1 MNSYNFSGKKI
12 LITGASGF
20 IGSHLCRRLCD
31 CGAEVHGISRTTG
44 STHKS
49 CSQWWQGDLADI
61 GTVRDLL
68 TSIKPEIIFHLA
80 SHVVGARDIEVVLP
94 TFNSNLVS
102 TVNLLTISTEINPH
116 RIVLVGSLEEPEQSD
131 TYVVP
136 SSPYAASKWAG
147 SGYARMFHALYQTP
161 VTVARLFMVYGP
173 AQQDLRKLIPYVTL
187 SLLHKQPPKLT
198 SGMRQID
205 WIYVGDVVDG
215 LLAMVQA
222 PNIEGS
228 TIDLGSGV
236 LVPIRTVVQK
246 LINITDSD
254 VEPALGSVPDR
265 PMEQVRVA
273 NIADTYAKIGWK
285 PMTSLEKGLE
295 YTVDWY
301 RELSV
306 KNKGTAFPT
315 Q

>member
-1 MNSYNFSGKKI
+1 M
-12 LITGASGF
+12 
-20 IGSHLCRRLCD
+20 
-31 CGAEVHGISRTTG
+31 
-44 STHKS
+44 
-49 CSQWWQGDLADI
+49 
-61 GTVRDLL
+61 
-68 TSIKPEIIFHLA
+68 
-80 SHVVGARDIEVVLP
+80 
-94 TFNSNLVS
+94 
-102 TVNLLTISTEINPH
+102 
-116 RIVLVGSLEEPEQSD
+116 VGSLEEPEQSD

-161 VTVARLFMVYGP
+161 VTIARLFMVYGP

-187 SLLHKQPPKLT
+187 SLLRKQPPKLT

-215 LLAMVQA
+215 LLAMVKA

-285 PMTSLEKGLE
+285 PTTSLDKGLE

-301 RELSV
+301 RELSDR
-306 KNKGTAFPT
+306 N
-315 Q
+315 

>member
-1 MNSYNFSGKKI
+1 MNFFNFSGKKI
-12 LITGASGF
+12 LVTGASGF
-20 IGSHLCRRLCD
+20 IGSHLCRRLRD
-31 CGAEVHGISRTTG
+31 SGATVHGISRTVQ
-44 STHKS
+44 SS
-49 CSQWWQGDLADI
+49 NEACSHWGQGDLADI
-61 GTVRDLL
+61 EVVRDLL
-68 TSIKPEIIFHLA
+68 RTVEPDIVFHLA
-80 SHVVGARDIEVVLP
+80 SHVVGARNLALVLP

-102 TVNLLTISTEINPH
+102 TINLLTVATETNID
-116 RIVLVGSLEEPEQSD
+116 RIVLIGSLEEPEQSD

-161 VTVARLFMVYGP
+161 VTIARLFMVYGP

-187 SLLHKQPPKLT
+187 SLLRKQPPKLT
-198 SGMRQID
+198 SGQRQVD

-215 LLAMVQA
+215 LLAMAQA

-254 VEPALGSVPDR
+254 VEPALGNVSDR

-285 PMTSLEKGLE
+285 PMTSLDKGLE

-301 RELSV
+301 RELSDR
-306 KNKGTAFPT
+306 N
-315 Q
+315 

>member
-1 MNSYNFSGKKI
+1 MNSYNFSGKKV
-12 LITGASGF
+12 LVTGASGF

-31 CGAEVHGISRTTG
+31 CGAEVHGISRTTR

-49 CSQWWQGDLADI
+49 CSHWWQGDLADI

-102 TVNLLTISTEINPH
+102 TVNLLTISTEINLH
-116 RIVLVGSLEEPEQSD
+116 RIVLIGSLEEPDQSD
-131 TYVVP
+131 THAAP
-136 SSPYAASKWAG
+136 SSPYAAAKWAG
-147 SGYARMFHALYQTP
+147 SAYARMFHALYKTP
-161 VTVARLFMVYGP
+161 VVIARLFMVYGP

-187 SLLHKQPPKLT
+187 SLLRKQPPKLT

-215 LLAMVQA
+215 LLAMAQV

-254 VEPALGSVPDR
+254 VEPAIGSVPDR

-301 RELSV
+301 RELSE
-306 KNKGTAFPT
+306 KDKETAFPT
-315 Q
+315 

>member
-1 MNSYNFSGKKI
+1 MNSFNFSGKKI
-12 LITGASGF
+12 LVTGASGF
-20 IGSHLCRRLCD
+20 IGSHLCRRLRD
-31 CGAEVHGISRTTG
+31 SGATVHGISRTVQ
-44 STHKS
+44 SS
-49 CSQWWQGDLADI
+49 NEACSHWGQGDLADI
-61 GTVRDLL
+61 EVVRDLL
-68 TSIKPEIIFHLA
+68 RTVEPDIVFHLA
-80 SHVVGARDIEVVLP
+80 SHVVGARNLALVLP

-102 TVNLLTISTEINPH
+102 TINLLTVATETNID
-116 RIVLVGSLEEPEQSD
+116 RIVLIGSLEEPEQSD
-131 TYVVP
+131 THVVP

-161 VTVARLFMVYGP
+161 VTIARLFMVYGP

-187 SLLHKQPPKLT
+187 SLLRKQPPKLT

-222 PNIEGS
+222 PNIKGS

-254 VEPALGSVPDR
+254 VEPALGNVSDR
-265 PMEQVRVA
+265 PMEQVRAA

-285 PMTSLEKGLE
+285 PTTSLDKGLE

-301 RELSV
+301 RELSDR
-306 KNKGTAFPT
+306 N
-315 Q
+315 

>member
-1 MNSYNFSGKKI
+1 MNSFNFSGKKI
-12 LITGASGF
+12 LVTGASGF
-20 IGSHLCRRLCD
+20 IGSHLCRRLRD
-31 CGAEVHGISRTTG
+31 SGATVHGISRTVQ
-44 STHKS
+44 SS
-49 CSQWWQGDLADI
+49 NEACSHWGQGDLADI
-61 GTVRDLL
+61 EVVRDLL
-68 TSIKPEIIFHLA
+68 RTVEPDIVFHLA
-80 SHVVGARDIEVVLP
+80 SHVVGARNLALVLP

-102 TVNLLTISTEINPH
+102 TINLLTVATETNID
-116 RIVLVGSLEEPEQSD
+116 RIVLIGSLEEPEQSD

-147 SGYARMFHALYQTP
+147 SGYARMFHELYQTP
-161 VTVARLFMVYGP
+161 VTIARLFMVYGP

-187 SLLHKQPPKLT
+187 SLLRKQPPKLT

-222 PNIEGS
+222 PNIKGS

-254 VEPALGSVPDR
+254 VEPALGNVSDR

-285 PMTSLEKGLE
+285 PTTSLDKGLE

-301 RELSV
+301 RELSDR
-306 KNKGTAFPT
+306 N
-315 Q
+315 